1 MGSEPLRSQTLTTI
15 GKILKK
21 YNCLENHYRNISIV
35 HGMNPYRDI
44 QIHATHEVFIFV
56 RLNLNLT
63 MIIHEKYNYIS
74 VADSLQ
80 TCLF

>member
-1 MGSEPLRSQTLTTI
+1 MISVEGEVMGSEPLRSQTLTTI

-44 QIHATHEVFIFV
+44 QIEANTFLVCRIFIPF
-56 RLNLNLT
+56 
-63 MIIHEKYNYIS
+63 I
-74 VADSLQ
+74 
-80 TCLF
+80 